1 MSIASE
7 TVRES
12 LPAWRL
18 WSAITSAKPAGMSL
32 ERALA
37 RPSLEAA
44 ARPVSFDLL
53 LKRYFPAV
61 VLALVALAAYFQAAG
76 ATRLIGLAFSGTPT
90 GARPSRVMPA
100 AATSTSERPT
110 ADAIIARNPFDSVTG
125 PLNAG
130 EFPRPEVPVP
140 GSPSFNDSDPLN
152 APVCDAPTV
161 YIVTESD
168 DPLSS
173 VAALQAPGDP
183 RPRMHRVGDDV
194 GGKKVEFIGYNPREN
209 TPAVWLSSGG
219 TLCQAMLF
227 KTQPTLPAAASTAA
241 APPPPPPPSGG
252 PNPVP
257 ADIASKIQKVSDT
270 EFNIDR
276 SVVDKILENQ
286 AELMKSARIVPE
298 TKDGKVLG
306 IRLFGIRPET
316 LLGTLGLQNGDR
328 LESINGFNMG
338 SPEKALEAY
347 ARLRTASQLDVT
359 VNRRGSPVSIVHH
372 IK

>member
-1 MSIASE
+1 M
-7 TVRES
+7 T
-12 LPAWRL
+12 
-18 WSAITSAKPAGMSL
+18 
-32 ERALA
+32 
-37 RPSLEAA
+37 
-44 ARPVSFDLL
+44 FDLL
-53 LKRYFPAV
+53 LKKYFLGV
-61 VLALVALAAYFQAAG
+61 VLAFVALAAYFQAAG
-76 ATRLIGLAFSGTPT
+76 ATQLIGAAFSGSVSSVAPPRPAATTAP
-90 GARPSRVMPA
+90 ASRERPS
-100 AATSTSERPT
+100 

-125 PLNAG
+125 PLNA
-130 EFPRPEVPVP
+130 EKIAIDVPVP
-140 GSPSFNDSDPLN
+140 GKSPIDNTDPLT

-161 YIVTESD
+161 FIVTESH
-168 DPLSS
+168 DPLWS
-173 VAALQAPGDP
+173 VAALQAPGEP

-209 TPAVWLSSGG
+209 TPAVWLSSGS

-227 KTQPTLPAAASTAA
+227 KTQPTLPAAAPAA
-241 APPPPPPPSGG
+241 AAAAPPPPPPSGG

-276 SVVDKILENQ
+276 SVVDKILEYQ

-306 IRLFGIRPET
+306 IRLFGIKPDT

-359 VNRRGSPVSIVHH
+359 VNRRGAPVSIVHH

>member
-1 MSIASE
+1 V
-7 TVRES
+7 T
-12 LPAWRL
+12 
-18 WSAITSAKPAGMSL
+18 
-32 ERALA
+32 
-37 RPSLEAA
+37 
-44 ARPVSFDLL
+44 FDLL
-53 LKRYFPAV
+53 LKKYFLGV
-61 VLALVALAAYFQAAG
+61 VLAFVALAAYFQAAG
-76 ATRLIGLAFSGTPT
+76 VTQLLGAALSGP
-90 GARPSRVMPA
+90 AASSAPLRPSTPA
-100 AATSTSERPT
+100 PLSVSERPN

-125 PLNAG
+125 PLNA
-130 EFPRPEVPVP
+130 ENIDVPVP
-140 GSPSFNDSDPLN
+140 TKSPVDNSDPLE
-152 APVCDAPTV
+152 APACDSPTV
-161 YIVTESD
+161 FIVTESN
-168 DPLSS
+168 DPLWS
-173 VAALQAPGDP
+173 VAALQAPGEP

-194 GGKKVEFIGYNPREN
+194 AGKKVEFIGYNPREN
-209 TPAVWLSSGG
+209 TPSVWLSSGG

-227 KTQPTLPAAASTAA
+227 KTQPVLPAAPAAAA
-241 APPPPPPPSGG
+241 APAPPPPPSGG
-252 PNPVP
+252 PSPVP

-328 LESINGFNMG
+328 LETINGFNMG

-359 VNRRGSPVSIVHH
+359 VNRRGAPVAIGFH

>member
-1 MSIASE
+1 
-7 TVRES
+7 
-12 LPAWRL
+12 L
-18 WSAITSAKPAGMSL
+18 G
-32 ERALA
+32 
-37 RPSLEAA
+37 
-44 ARPVSFDLL
+44 PVTFDLL
-53 LKRYFPAV
+53 LKKYFLGV
-61 VLALVALAAYFQAAG
+61 VLAFVALAAYFQAAG
-76 ATRLIGLAFSGTPT
+76 ATQLVGAAFSGPT
-90 GARPSRVMPA
+90 TSALAPRTMA
-100 AATSTSERPT
+100 AAAPVMHERPT

-125 PLNAG
+125 PLNA
-130 EFPRPEVPVP
+130 EKITLEDVPVP
-140 GSPSFNDSDPLN
+140 GKSPIDNTDPLT

-161 YIVTESD
+161 FIVTESN
-168 DPLSS
+168 DPLWS
-173 VAALQAPGDP
+173 VAALQAPGEP

-209 TPAVWLSSGG
+209 TPAVWLSSGT

-227 KTQPTLPAAASTAA
+227 KVQPTLPPAAASASPTQ
-241 APPPPPPPSGG
+241 PPPPPPPDQNSGLLG
-252 PNPVP
+252 EVK
-257 ADIASKIQKVSDT
+257 SKIQKISDT

-306 IRLFGIRPET
+306 IRLFGIRPDT

-328 LESINGFNMG
+328 LEAINGFNMG

-359 VNRRGSPVSIVHH
+359 VNRRGAPVAIVHH